1 MQHLNCKPGQWVT
14 ENRSWCSPKY
24 APRLLNTAHVL
35 QGLGTTLLST
45 RVLLQILFLNST
57 NESRFISLSLLLEA
71 GGCPTHRDACTHTH
85 TYTNTIFSHFF
96 QFKWFAITVTPSFIS
111 KIVSTLLMCAC
122 TFFLSASQQHLWFI
136 AAIKVIINS
145 FTILTN
151 TGLPVIYEAN
161 SLQGWAAEQG
171 RIKMVLIDKLTG

>member
-1 MQHLNCKPGQWVT
+1 MLARYCYTFVYYSYTIIYTNTHTQNFRFCVILFKVPMQRLNCKPGQWVT

-85 TYTNTIFSHFF
+85 THTQIQFLVIFFNLND
-96 QFKWFAITVTPSFIS
+96 
-111 KIVSTLLMCAC
+111 LLSQLRHL
-122 TFFLSASQQHLWFI
+122 LSL
-136 AAIKVIINS
+136 K
-145 FTILTN
+145 
-151 TGLPVIYEAN
+151 
-161 SLQGWAAEQG
+161 
-171 RIKMVLIDKLTG
+171 

>member
-1 MQHLNCKPGQWVT
+1 MFSQVCPQTVKY
-14 ENRSWCSPKY
+14 SSCSAGPWNHPAVY
-24 APRLLNTAHVL
+24 
-35 QGLGTTLLST
+35 QGPLADTFFEQYKWKS
-45 RVLLQILFLNST
+45 IHF
-57 NESRFISLSLLLEA
+57 SLSLTWSRRLSNTQR
-71 GGCPTHRDACTHTH
+71 CVHTHTH
-85 TYTNTIFSHFF
+85 TNTIFSHFF

>member
-1 MQHLNCKPGQWVT
+1 MRPSSHPAVHHCCLADTFFEQYKWKSIH
-14 ENRSWCSPKY
+14 
-24 APRLLNTAHVL
+24 
-35 QGLGTTLLST
+35 
-45 RVLLQILFLNST
+45 F
-57 NESRFISLSLLLEA
+57 SLSFTLSKGLSN
-71 GGCPTHRDACTHTH
+71 THRHAHTH
-85 TYTNTIFSHFF
+85 TNTIFSHFF
-96 QFKWFAITVTPSFIS
+96 PFKWFAITVTPSFIS

-161 SLQGWAAEQG
+161 ALQGWAVEQG

>member
-1 MQHLNCKPGQWVT
+1 MSCRALEPPCCLPGSSCRYFFWTVQMKVD
-14 ENRSWCSPKY
+14 S
-24 APRLLNTAHVL
+24 
-35 QGLGTTLLST
+35 
-45 RVLLQILFLNST
+45 FL
-57 NESRFISLSLLLEA
+57 SLSYVKQEVVQHTEMRA
-71 GGCPTHRDACTHTH
+71 HTHTH
-85 TYTNTIFSHFF
+85 TNTIFSHFF